1 MAAVGPNPPASTV
14 YGPDTLWW
22 EPEPCAGQAEQGHS
36 VLSAAQVEKFQ
47 REGFI
52 ALSDLWPQPLV
63 EAAAAE
69 AHAYFPLPQSRPP
82 IVNAELDMID
92 PRGACD
98 ASGRCAATRPSAS
111 AAPPAFLDDDPPLLP
126 AQALAA
132 LPQHLRSRRQRLH
145 ALLPPG
151 GPG

>member
-14 YGPDTLWW
+14 YGPDTVWW
-22 EPEPCAGQAEQGHS
+22 EPEPCAGQAEQGQDS

-98 ASGRCAATRPSAS
+98 ASGRY
-111 AAPPAFLDDDPPLLP
+111 AAPLAPRPLL
-126 AQALAA
+126 LR
-132 LPQHLRSRRQRLH
+132 LP
-145 ALLPPG
+145 
-151 GPG
+151 